1 MKTTTRKHP
10 QQSKKYKV
18 RPNSLD
24 KTVVLL
30 ILNNIIME
38 LETLKA
44 NNNGKIPHGAL
55 LNIAASKVATLT

>member
-1 MKTTTRKHP
+1 MT
-10 QQSKKYKV
+10 
-18 RPNSLD
+18 LD